1 MQINA
6 HEASR
11 IRKADKCSLV
21 FSRTNEFTG
30 LVLSVIKRKD
40 FSEQFIKYS
49 KTAGIWEGK
58 KFVIIAYFSS

>member
-1 MQINA
+1 MQINS

-21 FSRTNEFTG
+21 FSRTDEFTG

-40 FSEQFIKYS
+40 FTEQFITYS
-49 KTAGIWEGK
+49 KTAGIWEGSE
-58 KFVIIAYFSS
+58 FCIIAYFN